1 MVQFTCTA
9 INLASGSLRW
19 FHNSRDSEIPEL
31 NYVYA
36 IVHIFPRQVDLDSA
50 AMQDL
55 GLLYLTI
62 IDAAFDGSSNVF
74 NYTALLVVDVEVLLD
89 AGFHSLEC
97 GSLVVRERYIFNI
110 QGLFVM
116 VLTIILTSTL

>member
-1 MVQFTCTA
+1 M
-9 INLASGSLRW
+9 
-19 FHNSRDSEIPEL
+19 
-31 NYVYA
+31 YA
-36 IVHIFPRQVDLDSA
+36 IVHTFPHQVDLDSA

-74 NYTALLVVDVEVLLD
+74 NYTARLVADVEVLLD

-97 GSLVVRERYIFNI
+97 GSLLERERYIFNI
-110 QGLFVM
+110 QGLLWF
-116 VLTIILTSTL
+116 